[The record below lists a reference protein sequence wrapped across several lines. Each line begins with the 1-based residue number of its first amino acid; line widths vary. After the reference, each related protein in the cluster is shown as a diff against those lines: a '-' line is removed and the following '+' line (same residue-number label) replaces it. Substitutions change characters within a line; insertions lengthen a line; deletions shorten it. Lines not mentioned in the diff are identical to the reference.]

1 MQEIPNVPTMSKAE
15 IIQQQLN
22 EISELKKQVI
32 EKRRALRLLGA
43 DIQAEAIKA
52 PQPVPEPTPRP
63 ARKSRTAKTETAP
76 IVVPPE
82 SPFFDPHAKVQVSP
96 SVQAQIVEV
105 KPEPVPETKPVPVP
119 VVSHKQVPIPVN
131 SPKSVASKPAPIKTN
146 RVSHDGKWF

>member
-43 DIQAEAIKA
+43 EIQMEAIKV

-82 SPFFDPHAKVQVSP
+82 SPFFDPHAKVQASP
-96 SVQAQIVEV
+96 QPQAPVQVQAQVPVQVAEV
-105 KPEPVPETKPVPVP
+105 KPEPVHVAPAAKPVA
-119 VVSHKQVPIPVN
+119 
-131 SPKSVASKPAPIKTN
+131 PKPAASKPAPIKAN